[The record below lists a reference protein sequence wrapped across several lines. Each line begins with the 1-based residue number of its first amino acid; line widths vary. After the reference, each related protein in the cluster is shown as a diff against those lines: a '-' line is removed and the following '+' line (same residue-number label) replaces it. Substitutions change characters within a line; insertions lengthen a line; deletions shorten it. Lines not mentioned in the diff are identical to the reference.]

1 VRAYQTKRAAKVS
14 PRTVNLETKVLRLI
28 LRRARLWARIA
39 DDFKSL
45 REDKRG
51 PGRALSTEQE
61 RKLFEE
67 LADANLGLEQEK
79 IPHSWAVRVLRETIT

>member
-1 VRAYQTKRAAKVS
+1 MKRTTKVS
-14 PRTVNLETKVLRLI
+14 PRTVNLETKVLRMI

-51 PGRALSTEQE
+51 PGRHSPSSKSVSCLKWRLQSLGGQSPFMRPCLLQTPQPVV
-61 RKLFEE
+61 
-67 LADANLGLEQEK
+67 AN
-79 IPHSWAVRVLRETIT
+79 